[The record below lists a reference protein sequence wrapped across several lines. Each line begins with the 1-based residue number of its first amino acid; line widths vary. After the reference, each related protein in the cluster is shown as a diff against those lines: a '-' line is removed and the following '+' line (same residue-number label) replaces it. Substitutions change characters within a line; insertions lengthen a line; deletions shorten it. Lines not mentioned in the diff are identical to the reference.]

1 MFFRHPQDSE
11 VVQKVRNRSN
21 RQERAMR
28 TVLAVIEH
36 GRRVVGGEQAAG
48 QRSERHFAYGMI
60 CPLGVFS
67 GTRKPFLGYWA
78 RGGSATR

>member
-1 MFFRHPQDSE
+1 
-11 VVQKVRNRSN
+11 
-21 RQERAMR
+21 MR

-48 QRSERHFAYGMI
+48 QRGERYFAYGII

-67 GTRKPFLGYWA
+67 GTLKPVVGYRT